1 MIYSRYFKNSFL
13 LFFQF
18 SSDGTL
24 HDKGQLVDDNPM
36 ASLAVKKQIQAGAT
50 ELFPF
55 FITWNFPNRMAWS
68 PTIVGN
74 YYSTL
79 YKDAWDVCIKTLPNL
94 ANLESTTLD
103 FVNLIL
109 ASDYPGVLKEAAL
122 FNLATLRSQTVFR
135 INDGHLMT
143 WEGVFDIFGSC
154 YGSCTHV
161 WNYEQAIAFLFGNLA
176 KTMRDVELNYAT
188 FDDGAM
194 NFRVGLPLT
203 KPQTRTGTAA
213 VRKIEEN

>member
-1 MIYSRYFKNSFL
+1 
-13 LFFQF
+13 
-18 SSDGTL
+18 
-24 HDKGQLVDDNPM
+24 M
-36 ASLAVKKQIQAGAT
+36 ASLAVKKQIQPNSV

-55 FITWNFPNRMAWS
+55 FITWNFPNRKAWS
-68 PTIVGN
+68 STVVGN

-79 YKDAWDVCIKTLPNL
+79 YKDAWDVCVKILPNL
-94 ANLESTTLD
+94 SDLESNTLG

-135 INDGHLMT
+135 ITDGHLMA
-143 WEGVFDIFGSC
+143 WEGIFDIFGSC

-194 NFRVGLPLT
+194 NFRVQLPLN
-203 KPQTRTGTAA
+203 KPQTRTDQAA
-213 VRKIEEN
+213 VRKEENSEKNFCFVEFRMDKWVV